1 MRSAIYAVA
10 IGLLLQS
17 SCAVKTKIQTPKAR
31 VPQQWSEP
39 AAHGLLLESPAVRE
53 WWKTFQDATLDAL
66 VERAVRENLDL
77 HIAAARVTEARA
89 ARGVSASALLPSVGT
104 TAGYTRVRGG
114 IAQGLN
120 RTGIVPGSPAS
131 RSNLLAPFETNIF
144 QLGFDASWELDF
156 FGGTR
161 RAVEAATA
169 DVRAAEEG
177 RNDVL
182 VTVLAEIGRNY
193 VEVRGIQK
201 RLEITRNNIE
211 AQQQTLDLTQVRTD
225 AGLATELDVARAA
238 AQLAATQAAIPSLE
252 SELARGIHRLGV
264 LLGEEPGA
272 LRAEL
277 EKKAPLP
284 SVPSSIPIGLPSD
297 LLLRRPDVRRA
308 DAEIAAATA
317 RLGVARAELFPKFT
331 LTGLAGRQST
341 SIGGITLG
349 VGNFFSFGPGVR
361 LPIFTGGRIRSNI
374 AVQDARLE
382 QAVMQYESSVLR
394 SLEEVEN
401 ALVAYSREQQRR
413 AKLQQAVNE
422 SRRAVELADELYLRG
437 LGDFLSVLEAQ
448 RSRYALE
455 DELAQSET
463 NVVVNLV
470 ALYKALGGGW

>member
-10 IGLLLQS
+10 IGLLLLS
-17 SCAVKTKIQTPKAR
+17 GCAVKTKIQTPKAR
-31 VPQQWSEP
+31 VPQQWSGP
-39 AAHGLLLESPAVRE
+39 STHGVEVESPAVRE

-66 VERAVRENLDL
+66 VERAARENLDL
-77 HIAAARVTEARA
+77 RTAAARVTEARA
-89 ARGVSASALLPSVGT
+89 ARGISASALLPSAGT

-120 RTGIVPGSPAS
+120 RAGIVPGSPTS
-131 RSNLLAPFETNIF
+131 RSSLLAPFETNIF
-144 QLGFDASWELDF
+144 QLGFDASWELDL

-169 DVRAAEEG
+169 DMRAAEEG
-177 RNDVL
+177 KHDVL

-193 VEVRGIQK
+193 VEVRGNQK

-211 AQQQTLDLTQVRTD
+211 AQQQTLDLTHVRSD
-225 AGLATELDVARAA
+225 ACLATDLDVARAA

-277 EKKAPLP
+277 EKRAPLP
-284 SVPSSIPIGLPSD
+284 TVPSSIPIGLPSD

-317 RLGVARAELFPKFT
+317 RLGVARSELFPKFT

-341 SIGGITLG
+341 GIGGLTLG
-349 VGNFFSFGPGVR
+349 AGNFFSFGPGVR

-374 AVQDARLE
+374 AMHDARLQ
-382 QAVMQYESSVLR
+382 QALTQYESSVLK

-401 ALVAYSREQQRR
+401 ALVAYSQEQQRR
-413 AKLQQAVNE
+413 ASLQRAVDE
-422 SRRAVELADELYLRG
+422 SRRAVEMANELYLRG
-437 LGDFLSVLEAQ
+437 LEDFLSVLEAQ
-448 RSRYALE
+448 KSRYTLE

-463 NVVVNLV
+463 NVVVDLV